1 MVRRPSVVRCHRRR
15 RHSQCS
21 KIFFSGTA
29 LPIKAKFYV
38 EPPWVGGNDIL
49 FAASGSHDQ
58 DGCHAYIW

>member
-1 MVRRPSVVRCHRRR
+1 MVRRPSVVRCRRRR

-21 KIFFSGTA
+21 KIVFSGTA

-38 EPPWVGGNDIL
+38 EPYWVGGNDIL

-58 DGCHAYIW
+58 DGCHAHIW